1 MVPRTSRAVA
11 SIPSDYAE
19 KWKKTFDSGR
29 VPLSKGDPLS
39 YNSTERILHRAIRKE
54 MLRSWDVNEFRIG
67 AERLERILGP
77 RWEHRMAAIQ
87 GIGLRRV
94 GALVEAGG
102 LRMSVNYFRCEL
114 LLRVY

>member
-1 MVPRTSRAVA
+1 MVPRTSRAIA
-11 SIPSDYAE
+11 SLPSDHAE
-19 KWKKTFDSGR
+19 IWGKFPGSDR
-29 VPLSKGDPLS
+29 RALSKGDPLS
-39 YNSTERILHRAIRKE
+39 YNSTERVLDRAIRKE

-67 AERLERILGP
+67 AEQLARILGP

-87 GIGLRRV
+87 GLGLRRV

>member
-11 SIPSDYAE
+11 SIPSDNAE
-19 KWKKTFDSGR
+19 KWRKFASCGSAKVST
-29 VPLSKGDPLS
+29 VDPLS
-39 YNSTERILHRAIRKE
+39 YNSTERVLDRAIRKE

-67 AERLERILGP
+67 AKQLARILGP

-87 GIGLRRV
+87 GLGLRRV

-102 LRMSVNYFRCEL
+102 LRMSVNYFRQEL
-114 LLRVY
+114 ILRVY

>member
-11 SIPSDYAE
+11 LIPSDHAE
-19 KWKKTFDSGR
+19 IWEKTFTSGR
-29 VPLSKGDPLS
+29 SPLSKADPLS

>member
-11 SIPSDYAE
+11 SLPSGHTE
-19 KWKKTFDSGR
+19 KWSKFPCSTR
-29 VPLSKGDPLS
+29 TALSKEDPLS
-39 YNSTERILHRAIRKE
+39 YNSTERMLHRAIRKE

-67 AERLERILGP
+67 AEQLARILGP
-77 RWEHRMAAIQ
+77 RWEHRMVAIQ

-102 LRMSVNYFRCEL
+102 LRMSVNYFRQEL
-114 LLRVY
+114 LLKVY

>member
-1 MVPRTSRAVA
+1 MFPRTSRAVA
-11 SIPSDYAE
+11 SIPSDHAE
-19 KWKKTFDSGR
+19 IWGKIPSSTRTAIAKA
-29 VPLSKGDPLS
+29 DPLS
-39 YNSTERILHRAIRKE
+39 YNSTERVLDRAIRKE

-67 AERLERILGP
+67 AVQLARILGP

-102 LRMSVNYFRCEL
+102 LRMSVNYFRDEL
-114 LLRVY
+114 ILRVY

>member
-1 MVPRTSRAVA
+1 LA
-11 SIPSDYAE
+11 
-19 KWKKTFDSGR
+19 
-29 VPLSKGDPLS
+29 
-39 YNSTERILHRAIRKE
+39 
-54 MLRSWDVNEFRIG
+54 
-67 AERLERILGP
+67 RILGP

-87 GIGLRRV
+87 GLGLRRV

>member
-11 SIPSDYAE
+11 SLPSDHAEIWGKIPSSTRAAI
-19 KWKKTFDSGR
+19 
-29 VPLSKGDPLS
+29 SKADPLS
-39 YNSTERILHRAIRKE
+39 YNSTERVLDRAIRKE

-67 AERLERILGP
+67 AKQLARILGP

>member
-11 SIPSDYAE
+11 SLPSDHAE
-19 KWKKTFDSGR
+19 IWGKFPDGSR
-29 VPLSKGDPLS
+29 RALSKGDPLS
-39 YNSTERILHRAIRKE
+39 YNSTERVLDRAIRKE
-54 MLRSWDVNEFRIG
+54 MLKSWDVNEFRIG
-67 AERLERILGP
+67 AEQLARILGP

-87 GIGLRRV
+87 GLGLRRV

-102 LRMSVNYFRCEL
+102 LRMSVNYFRGEL

>member
-1 MVPRTSRAVA
+1 MFPRTSRAVA
-11 SIPSDYAE
+11 SLPSDHAE
-19 KWKKTFDSGR
+19 KWEKIPSSTRTAIAKA
-29 VPLSKGDPLS
+29 DPLS
-39 YNSTERILHRAIRKE
+39 YNSTERVLDRAIRKE

-67 AERLERILGP
+67 AKQLARILGP

-114 LLRVY
+114 ILRVY

>member
-1 MVPRTSRAVA
+1 MVPRTSRAIA
-11 SIPSDYAE
+11 SIPSDHAE
-19 KWKKTFDSGR
+19 IWGKFPDGSR
-29 VPLSKGDPLS
+29 PALSKGDPLS
-39 YNSTERILHRAIRKE
+39 YNSTERVLDRAIRKE

-67 AERLERILGP
+67 AEQLARILGP

-87 GIGLRRV
+87 GLGLRRV